1 MVISRISYSTG
12 SVWNPL
18 ARISSKRCMRVYV
31 HTPTSVSRTYA
42 HLSLPLYLS
51 HWQRYVDL
59 LQTSIREDGKKR
71 LPPADRLKLFIV
83 QNYTLKTLV
92 PATQVLCKYTVT
104 HSLSLALDRLLISL
118 SRARVRVRVRT
129 ISLTHARA
137 RARTHTRTHTHT
149 HTRTHTHTHAHTL
162 TFTHTHTHAHLNTQ
176 TETCKNLF
184 S

>member
-12 SVWNPL
+12 YVWNPP
-18 ARISSKRCMRVYV
+18 ARISCKRCMRVYA

-42 HLSLPLYLS
+42 HLSLPPFLS

-104 HSLSLALDRLLISL
+104 HSLSLALDRLLTFSIAS
-118 SRARVRVRVRT
+118 
-129 ISLTHARA
+129 ARA
-137 RARTHTRTHTHT
+137 RAHYFSLSLTHTHTHT
-149 HTRTHTHTHAHTL
+149 HTRIHTHTHTHARAH
-162 TFTHTHTHAHLNTQ
+162 THTHT
-176 TETCKNLF
+176 
-184 S
+184 